1 MMKQIFFIVLCLND
15 KIFRISDFKC
25 ESSTQITMKKL
36 SLLVL
41 TLISTLVS
49 FAQSPIKVAFVGN
62 SITQGPGRDNPDSY
76 PLQVAAI
83 LGSAYEVKNF
93 GVSGRTLLK
102 KGDFPYWNEPQF
114 QQVKDFKPDVVVIKL
129 GTNDSKPQ
137 NWVHKAEFVKDYL
150 DLIAEFRAHMPKDG
164 KVYVVMPVP
173 VTRVNFGIN
182 PEVMNNEQRLMLVE
196 IIQKSGAELID
207 LFTPLMDKPELLPD
221 GVHPNKEGLS
231 IMASVVARKIKL

>member
-1 MMKQIFFIVLCLND
+1 
-15 KIFRISDFKC
+15 
-25 ESSTQITMKKL
+25 MKKL
-36 SLLVL
+36 SLLFL
-41 TLISTLVS
+41 ALIAGMGS

-76 PLQVAAI
+76 PLQVASL
-83 LGSAYEVKNF
+83 LGNTYQVKNF

-102 KGDFPYWNEPQF
+102 KGDYPYWNEPQF
-114 QQVKDFKPDVVVIKL
+114 QQAKEFRPDVVVIKL

-137 NWVHKAEFVKDYL
+137 NWAHKAEFVKDYL

-182 PEVMNNEQRLMLVE
+182 LEVMNNEQRLMLME
-196 IIQKSGAELID
+196 IILKSGAELID
-207 LFTPLMDKPELLPD
+207 LYTPLMDKSELLPD

-231 IMASVVARKIKL
+231 IMAAAVARRIRL

>member
-1 MMKQIFFIVLCLND
+1 
-15 KIFRISDFKC
+15 
-25 ESSTQITMKKL
+25 MKKGT
-36 SLLVL
+36 LLLLAFFVGIL
-41 TLISTLVS
+41 T

-62 SITQGPGRDNPDSY
+62 SITQGPGRENPDSY

-83 LGSAYEVKNF
+83 LGDTYQVKNF

-114 QQVKDFKPDVVVIKL
+114 QQVKDFQPDVVIIKL

-137 NWVHKAEFVKDYL
+137 NWANKEEFVKDYL

-182 PEVMNNEQRLMLVE
+182 PEVMNNEQRLMLID
-196 IIQKSGAELID
+196 IIQKSGAEMID
-207 LFTPLMDKPELLPD
+207 LYTPLMNRPELLPD
-221 GVHPNKEGLS
+221 GVHPNKEGLG
-231 IMASVVARKIKL
+231 IMAAVVARRIRL

>member
-1 MMKQIFFIVLCLND
+1 MH
-15 KIFRISDFKC
+15 
-25 ESSTQITMKKL
+25 KL
-36 SLLVL
+36 SLLFFAL
-41 TLISTLVS
+41 FAS
-49 FAQSPIKVAFVGN
+49 FSAFSQSPIKVAFVGN

-76 PLQVAAI
+76 PLQVAAM
-83 LGSAYEVKNF
+83 LGDSYEVKNF

-102 KGDFPYWNEPQF
+102 KGDYPYWNEPQF
-114 QQVKDFKPDVVVIKL
+114 QQVKDFQPDVVVIKL

-137 NWVHKAEFVKDYL
+137 NWAHKADFVKDYL

-182 PEVMNNEQRLMLVE
+182 PEVMNNEQRLMLME

-207 LFTPLMDKPELLPD
+207 LYTPLMDKPELLPD
-221 GVHPNKEGLS
+221 GVHPNNEGLR
-231 IMASVVARKIKL
+231 IMAAVVARRIRL